1 MKKKYTTHQP
11 SNYIKKRN
19 GVDLT
24 NVPSDKSWT
33 ELNPLRDIEQLPS
46 NVVEFLN
53 QKHNKE
59 NLTQFLAHFSIAF
72 SELETKVTQVDEK
85 TQANF
90 EILEDIREVREIIPL
105 IRQIHQWTFTIAN
118 LLNAELNYPA
128 PKSGEFLEDPE
139 DDD

>member
-1 MKKKYTTHQP
+1 MKEGGMMKNKLSQWFI
-11 SNYIKKRN
+11 NYIKKRN

-59 NLTQFLAHFSIAF
+59 MGG
-72 SELETKVTQVDEK
+72 
-85 TQANF
+85 
-90 EILEDIREVREIIPL
+90 R
-105 IRQIHQWTFTIAN
+105 
-118 LLNAELNYPA
+118 
-128 PKSGEFLEDPE
+128 
-139 DDD
+139 